1 VSELDAVSEVEQIT
15 DHVAGGTSLLP
26 DSLRRGV
33 SSWQG
38 AWLVSKDYARGDL
51 VAYDGDAWRALVDVA
66 SGGSAPAEGAA
77 WTAQTG
83 TPVALLSVLGAL
95 LMQVQD
101 LEDAAF
107 PLAAQTIDTAATHAL
122 TAIGDLVG
130 LRRLDATT
138 ITDARYRIAL
148 KAWVRAMRSNG
159 AIGDIEEVM
168 TILAGSALAA
178 AWTVTEHFPAGLLV
192 TPASALLTDE
202 SYIAAIAHAV
212 RAAGVR
218 LQVICPPASDPFTLA
233 VGDEEPEASATLGWS
248 NVAQSTGGYLAGVV
262 E

>member
-51 VAYDGDAWRALVDVA
+51 VAYDGDAWRALADVA

-83 TPVALLSVLGAL
+83 VPVALLSLLGAL
-95 LMQVQD
+95 LSQVQD

-107 PLAAQTIDTAATHAL
+107 PLVAQTIDTAATRAL
-122 TAIGDLVG
+122 TQIGDLVG
-130 LRRLDATT
+130 LRRLDATQVS
-138 ITDARYRIAL
+138 DVQYRRAL
-148 KAWVRAMRSNG
+148 RAWIRAMRSNG
-159 AIGDIEEVM
+159 TAADFDEVM

-218 LQVICPPASDPFTLA
+218 LQVICPPVSDPFTLA

-248 NVAQSTGGYLAGVV
+248 NAAQTTGGCLAGVV